1 MQRCSI
7 FIGHET
13 TSICRLYKQSEQYFK
28 SKNYQIRRKKRQGR
42 KLGNKQKQIINQKY
56 IDNIREINRLDIL

>member
-1 MQRCSI
+1 MKRQVFVGSTSSLNSI
-7 FIGHET
+7 
-13 TSICRLYKQSEQYFK
+13 FK

>member
-1 MQRCSI
+1 MDMKRQVFVGS
-7 FIGHET
+7 
-13 TSICRLYKQSEQYFK
+13 TSSLNNIFK

>member
-1 MQRCSI
+1 M
-7 FIGHET
+7 
-13 TSICRLYKQSEQYFK
+13 Y
-28 SKNYQIRRKKRQGR
+28 KNYQIRRKKRQGR